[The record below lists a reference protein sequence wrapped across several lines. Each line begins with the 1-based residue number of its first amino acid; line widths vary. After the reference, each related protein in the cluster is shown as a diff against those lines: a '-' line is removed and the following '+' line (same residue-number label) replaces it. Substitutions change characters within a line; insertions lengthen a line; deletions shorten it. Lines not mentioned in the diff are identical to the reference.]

1 LTARAPRLVVAAL
14 LAMAGAPAVAH
25 HGTAAVS
32 AIGAEGP
39 GAALDTTSPLPLGRG
54 TLLLQGKTEYA
65 AFEQRAGFTDQKRY
79 SSFNTVALG
88 YGLTPWLSAFL
99 FQPYNW
105 KSQDGVGTNSGP
117 GDTNLMLAAS
127 FKWDQGFRLAPERE
141 SLDDLSDWHFGLW
154 AACSLPVG
162 PAGHRDDLGGTFA
175 PDMQTGFN
183 GPSPGMGLSLLKQLS
198 TDWTVLAEANYQHF
212 FQQRYP
218 KAGLRYQFGGETRLN
233 GALVYR
239 LWASGAN
246 RLDLAPELTILTL
259 RRDRSDEGLPAVAP
273 MAGSGGTILY
283 GQLGARATL
292 GSFSVGLSVK
302 RAVASRLNDA
312 ALQQG
317 SEGLESFRAA
327 LVIGYVPR
335 S

>member
-1 LTARAPRLVVAAL
+1 MMARSPGLVVTASLALAA
-14 LAMAGAPAVAH
+14 APALAH

-54 TLLLQGKTEYA
+54 TLLLLGKSEYA
-65 AFEQRAGFTDQKRY
+65 AFQQRAGFTDQKRY

-99 FQPYNW
+99 FQPYNV
-105 KSQDGVGTNSGP
+105 KSQDGVGTSSGA
-117 GDTNLMLAAS
+117 GDTNLMLSGS
-127 FKWDQGFRLAPERE
+127 FKWDQGLGLAPEKE

-154 AACSLPVG
+154 AACSLPLG
-162 PAGHRDDLGGTFA
+162 PTSRRDDLGGYFA
-175 PDMQTGFN
+175 PDLETGFD
-183 GPSPGMGLSLLKQLS
+183 GPSPGLGLSLLKQLS

-239 LWASGAN
+239 LWASGT
-246 RLDLAPELTILTL
+246 RRVDLAPELSILNL
-259 RRDRSDEGLPAVAP
+259 RRDRSDEGLAAVTS
-273 MAGSGGTILY
+273 MTESGGTILY

-292 GSFSVGLSVK
+292 GSFSVGLSFK
-302 RAVASRLNDA
+302 RAVASRLNEA
-312 ALQQG
+312 AGQQG

-327 LVIGYVPR
+327 LVVGYVPR